1 MGVVLLPYASIS
13 KENCLKVIKL
23 YCDVVFWIL
32 KKAFNIQIL
41 VKGVAPDNS
50 ASIVCSKH
58 QSFLDVLIL
67 LRVLPEP
74 KFIMKS
80 ELSWIPILSTYAKK
94 IGCVNVKR
102 NDRTRSWHALKEAIR
117 KEAQNQSGQLVI
129 YPEGTRTIPGQ
140 EVEYK
145 KGVLVLFS
153 NLNRPMYLVST
164 NAGVA
169 WSKTG
174 KFKDNANASINFIE
188 KINFSKKGGYNL
200 DHIKKKIETD
210 SLRLFNIESAR
221 G

>member
-1 MGVVLLPYASIS
+1 MGVFLLPYANIS
-13 KENCLKVIKL
+13 KEKCLKVIKL

-41 VKGVAPDNS
+41 VKGVMPDNS
-50 ASIVCSKH
+50 AAIVCSKH

-67 LRVLPEP
+67 LKALPEP

-80 ELSWIPILSTYAKK
+80 ELSWVPVLSTYARK

-102 NDRTRSWHALKEAIR
+102 NDRARSWHALKQAIR
-117 KEAQNQSGQLVI
+117 EEAQNQSGQLVI

-153 NLNRPMYLVST
+153 YLNRPLYLVST

-169 WSKTG
+169 WSKKG
-174 KFKDNANASINFIE
+174 RFKYNATAIINFIE
-188 KINFSKKGGYNL
+188 KINYSKKEGLNL
-200 DHIKKKIETD
+200 DYIKESIERD
-210 SLRLFNIESAR
+210 SLKLYHEEAS
-221 G
+221 